1 MALSERERQ
10 LLEQLEQQLNVEDP
24 TFADTMQEE
33 RPRPRPG
40 AGLSGRNLVLGIVVA
55 VLGLGLVLLGVSTQL
70 ILVGVL
76 GFLVMA
82 GGVYLATVRRR
93 EDGAGARGASGRTTR
108 PRSEARGGTFMQRLE
123 QQWEDRHRER

>member
-10 LLEQLEQQLNVEDP
+10 LLEQLEQQLHAEDP

-33 RPRPRPG
+33 HPRTRPG

-82 GGVYLATVRRR
+82 GGVYLATLRRR
-93 EDGAGARGASGRTTR
+93 EDGAGPESSGRTSR
-108 PRSEARGGTFMQRLE
+108 PRTQARGGSFMQRLE

>member
-82 GGVYLATVRRR
+82 GGVYLATLRRR
-93 EDGAGARGASGRTTR
+93 EGGGRSEASGRTNR
-108 PRSEARGGTFMQRLE
+108 PRAGERGVSFMQRLE

>member
-10 LLEQLEQQLNVEDP
+10 LLEQLEQQLHVEDP

-33 RPRPRPG
+33 HPRTRPG
-40 AGLSGRNLVLGIVVA
+40 SGLSGRNLVLGIVVA
-55 VLGLGLVLLGVSTQL
+55 VLGLGLVLLGVATQL
-70 ILVGVL
+70 IFVGVL

-82 GGVYLATVRRR
+82 GGVYLATLRRR
-93 EDGAGARGASGRTTR
+93 EDGAGPKSSGRTSR
-108 PRSEARGGTFMQRLE
+108 PRTQARGGSFMQRLE